1 MDEKAP
7 KIDDKKFAAHMNKNK
22 KPKTMTPG
30 QKSFADIR
38 KRADSMAQNPKIVR
52 SRKSSP
58 SLRRKLINATEQ
70 DMSGMCCKNCGDM
83 YGKPTKE
90 NRSCMYNAYDP
101 KGKNWINAEKYHEAM
116 VNPQSNL
123 TKKQRQAL
131 ASPAAKAKP
140 ASQVSVKK
148 APFPIPDKK
157 DVRREEV
164 ELDEAKLNIKKIH
177 KAVDDGKSMDVIVGM
192 FANRRTTNTDEIR
205 KIVKDYKFK
214 KRMRREAF
222 DFKVNIDGFPE
233 MFMSGNSPSE
243 VKTHLRKLV
252 KQPSMIQSVDRVTK
266 ADKKKHHRDK
276 VNESLN
282 EDAPCWDTH
291 KQVGMKKKGNKM
303 VPNCVPKNEDN
314 EAVSPAQQAAIAM
327 DMKAR
332 GKKPKDDDQVDEL
345 SLSTKDITK
354 SGINPT
360 VSKDKDKIKKDL
372 EKLRKGLK
380 DQLDKNSVKEK
391 VEYVEYKFKNE
402 RDAKAAKKYF
412 DGIQLMS
419 FDVNDDN
426 VRGGKLMVDA
436 GKKDMTKY
444 HKEVMKKFRPKVTTQ
459 EKKEPLKAGYYSR
472 KDVQKQTG
480 EKGTGTDTYKP
491 KPKESYAPD
500 EGTPEAK
507 KKASKMTPGQT
518 SKENFFKNLGNKIM
532 GNKPTANQVRR
543 STGMSSR
550 VNTNR
555 NSTSGNQNSIGSR
568 IGFPNMRKK

>member
-7 KIDDKKFAAHMNKNK
+7 KIDDKKFAAHMDK
-22 KPKTMTPG
+22 KR
-30 QKSFADIR
+30 KSLKDIR
-38 KRADSMAQNPKIVR
+38 KRADSMAQNPKIV
-52 SRKSSP
+52 KSKKSTA
-58 SLRRKLINATEQ
+58 SMRNSAGLRTREGMEN
-70 DMSGMCCKNCGDM
+70 MCCKNCGDM
-83 YGKPTKE
+83 YGKPTEQNK
-90 NRSCMYNAYDP
+90 SCMYNAYDA
-101 KGKNWINAEKYHEAM
+101 KGKNWINAEKYHEAV

-140 ASQVSVKK
+140 PSQVSVKK

-157 DVRREEV
+157 GVR
-164 ELDEAKLNIKKIH
+164 K
-177 KAVDDGKSMDVIVGM
+177 
-192 FANRRTTNTDEIR
+192 
-205 KIVKDYKFK
+205 
-214 KRMRREAF
+214 EAF

-314 EAVSPAQQAAIAM
+314 
-327 DMKAR
+327 
-332 GKKPKDDDQVDEL
+332 VDEL
-345 SLSTKDITK
+345 SMSRRDITK
-354 SGINPT
+354 SGIGKT
-360 VSKDKDKIKKDL
+360 GVDKDKVKKDL
-372 EKLRKGLK
+372 ERLRQNLKKDKEKKRPIKASAMSRLDYKKQSGEKGGH
-380 DQLDKNSVKEK
+380 LDTFKPKPPEKTNEEVNEK

-426 VRGGKLMVDA
+426 VRGGKLMVDS

-444 HKEVMKKFRPKVTTQ
+444 HKEVMKKFRPKVMTQ
-459 EKKEPLKAGYYSR
+459 
-472 KDVQKQTG
+472 
-480 EKGTGTDTYKP
+480 
-491 KPKESYAPD
+491 ESYAPD
-500 EGTPEAK
+500 EGTPEAR
-507 KKASKMTPGQT
+507 KKASKMTPGQEGVMDFLKNVGNT
-518 SKENFFKNLGNKIM
+518 VMYGTQKSSKPAKQ
-532 GNKPTANQVRR
+532 P
-543 STGMSSR
+543 R

-555 NSTSGNQNSIGSR
+555 GSTSGRTNSIASR
-568 IGFPNMRKK
+568 INFGGKYGNK

>member
-314 EAVSPAQQAAIAM
+314 EAVSPAQQAAIAIS
-327 DMKAR
+327 KKER
-332 GKKPKDDDQVDEL
+332 GEKPKVDEL
-345 SLSTKDITK
+345 SMSRKDITK

-360 VSKDKDKIKKDL
+360 VTKGADKIKKDL
-372 EKLRKGLK
+372 EKLRQGLK
-380 DQLDKNSVKEK
+380 KKNERQPLKAGGMKRKSTGDGMDTFKPKPPEKTNEEVNEK
-391 VEYVEYKFKNE
+391 VSYVEYKFKND
-402 RDAKAAKKYF
+402 RDAKNAKKYF

-419 FDVNDDN
+419 FDVNDDD

-444 HKEVMKKFRPKVTTQ
+444 HKEVMKKFRPKVMTQ
-459 EKKEPLKAGYYSR
+459 
-472 KDVQKQTG
+472 
-480 EKGTGTDTYKP
+480 
-491 KPKESYAPD
+491 ESYAPD

-507 KKASKMTPGQT
+507 KKATKMTPGQT

>member
-140 ASQVSVKK
+140 PSQVSVKK

-214 KRMRREAF
+214 KRMREAVITPKMQKRALASPAAKAKPKSQVTLPKMPKLSIDKQKDEGNGLWANIRAKRARGERMRKKGEKGAPTQDQIRRAQGEAVSPAQQAAIAISKKERGEKPKDEGAMSRIASTGSTLKKPKGLDTFKKKPTNESF

-276 VNESLN
+276 V
-282 EDAPCWDTH
+282 
-291 KQVGMKKKGNKM
+291 
-303 VPNCVPKNEDN
+303 
-314 EAVSPAQQAAIAM
+314 
-327 DMKAR
+327 
-332 GKKPKDDDQVDEL
+332 
-345 SLSTKDITK
+345 
-354 SGINPT
+354 
-360 VSKDKDKIKKDL
+360 
-372 EKLRKGLK
+372 
-380 DQLDKNSVKEK
+380 
-391 VEYVEYKFKNE
+391 
-402 RDAKAAKKYF
+402 
-412 DGIQLMS
+412 
-419 FDVNDDN
+419 
-426 VRGGKLMVDA
+426 
-436 GKKDMTKY
+436 
-444 HKEVMKKFRPKVTTQ
+444 
-459 EKKEPLKAGYYSR
+459 
-472 KDVQKQTG
+472 
-480 EKGTGTDTYKP
+480 
-491 KPKESYAPD
+491 KESYAPD
-500 EGTPEAK
+500 EGTPEATQ
-507 KKASKMTPGQT
+507 KAKSMTPGQEGVMDFLKNVGNT
-518 SKENFFKNLGNKIM
+518 VMYGTQKSSKPAR
-532 GNKPTANQVRR
+532 KP
-543 STGMSSR
+543 R

-555 NSTSGNQNSIGSR
+555 GSTSGRTNSIASR
-568 IGFPNMRKK
+568 INFGGKYGNK

>member
-140 ASQVSVKK
+140 PSQVSVKK

-314 EAVSPAQQAAIAM
+314 EAVSPAQQAAIAIS
-327 DMKAR
+327 KKER
-332 GKKPKDDDQVDEL
+332 GEKPKVDEL
-345 SLSTKDITK
+345 SMSRKDITK

-360 VSKDKDKIKKDL
+360 VTKGADKIKKDL
-372 EKLRKGLK
+372 EKLRQGLK
-380 DQLDKNSVKEK
+380 KKNERQPLKAGGMKRKSTGDGMDTFKPKPPEKTNEEVNEK
-391 VEYVEYKFKNE
+391 VSYVAYKFKND
-402 RDAKAAKKYF
+402 RDRKNAKKYF

-419 FDVNDDN
+419 FDVNDDR
-426 VRGGKLMVDA
+426 RGYLYVDA

-444 HKEVMKKFRPKVTTQ
+444 HREVMKKF
-459 EKKEPLKAGYYSR
+459 
-472 KDVQKQTG
+472 
-480 EKGTGTDTYKP
+480 KP
-491 KPKESYAPD
+491 MVRAIDDFNEESYAPD